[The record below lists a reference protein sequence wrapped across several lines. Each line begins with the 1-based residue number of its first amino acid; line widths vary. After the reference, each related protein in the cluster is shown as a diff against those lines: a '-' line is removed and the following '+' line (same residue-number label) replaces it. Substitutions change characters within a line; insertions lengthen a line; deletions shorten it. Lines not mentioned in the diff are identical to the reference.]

1 MPWGGG
7 VGAVG
12 GGQARANG
20 GRWGVNKTM
29 RNENWKGWRI
39 IRRIANEELGIYYA
53 CWKMNRLGD
62 GSVGVPHITRVDL
75 MAA

>member
-1 MPWGGG
+1 MWGKGGGCHGGGG
-7 VGAVG
+7 VGG
-12 GGQARANG
+12 CGGQARANG

-53 CWKMNRLGD
+53 C
-62 GSVGVPHITRVDL
+62 
-75 MAA
+75 

>member
-7 VGAVG
+7 VGG
-12 GGQARANG
+12 CGGQVRANG

-53 CWKMNRLGD
+53 CWKMNRLGV
-62 GSVGVPHITRVDL
+62 GSVGVPHITRVDP
-75 MAA
+75 

>member
-1 MPWGGG
+1 MPWGGE
-7 VGAVG
+7 VWGAV

-39 IRRIANEELGIYYA
+39 IRRITNEELGIYYA
-53 CWKMNRLGD
+53 C
-62 GSVGVPHITRVDL
+62 
-75 MAA
+75 

>member
-1 MPWGGG
+1 MGEGGE
-7 VGAVG
+7 VWGAV

-53 CWKMNRLGD
+53 C
-62 GSVGVPHITRVDL
+62 
-75 MAA
+75 